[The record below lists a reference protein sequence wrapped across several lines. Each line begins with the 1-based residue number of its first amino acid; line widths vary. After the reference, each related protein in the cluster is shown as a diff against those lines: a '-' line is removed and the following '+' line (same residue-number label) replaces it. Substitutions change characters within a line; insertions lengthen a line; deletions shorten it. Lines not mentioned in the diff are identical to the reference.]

1 MIVGNSS
8 TITRARHPSGGLED
22 KLESKIKGKVA
33 LITGGASG
41 IGLACARLFAREGAS
56 VMIADIDEAAG
67 QSALAGLVEG
77 GAEAAFVAADVA
89 DSTSVQAMVGAT
101 VARFGGLDV
110 LVNSAGVGGAARHLH
125 LMDEAQFDRTLAINL
140 RGVFLGMKYA
150 IPVML
155 ERGGSIVNIASVGGM
170 RSMPMSC
177 DYAASKA
184 GVISLTRSAARE
196 YASHRIRVNAVCPGW
211 TDTPMVGEVLRRE
224 GEPFREV
231 ILNSVPLHRLGT
243 PEEVAQVVLFLAAV
257 ATFATGSTF
266 VSDGGTIA

>member
-1 MIVGNSS
+1 MEG
-8 TITRARHPSGGLED
+8 E
-22 KLESKIKGKVA
+22 LESKIKGKAA

-41 IGLACARLFAREGAS
+41 IGLACARLFAREGAR

-67 QSALAGLVEG
+67 RSAVAELVEG
-77 GAEAAFVAADVA
+77 GTDAAFVATDVA
-89 DSTSVQAMVGAT
+89 GSPSVQAMVGAT

-140 RGVFLGMKYA
+140 RGVFLGMKHA
-150 IPVML
+150 IPPMM
-155 ERGGSIVNIASVGGM
+155 ERGGAIVNIASVGGM

-177 DYAASKA
+177 DYGASKA

-211 TDTPMVGEVLRRE
+211 TDTPKVGEVLRRE

-231 ILNSVPLHRLGT
+231 ILNSVPLHRMGT
-243 PEEVAQVVLFLAAV
+243 PEEVAQVVLFLAAD

-266 VSDGGTIA
+266 VTDGGTIA